1 MTRRTYR
8 RRNYN
13 SKRLTNKDMDWIWLL
28 LLFIWFWTTYYY
40 NTYIKPNLDNI
51 ILFTKIFVPIII
63 IIIGLIIFYK
73 IKKKKER
80 EQEKIENTPA
90 FLLELESR
98 INWFKPLRNYKEEKL
113 YQTELAGFLKSSYPY
128 LHIEEAKD
136 YSRPDIVIDNIAI
149 EIKWPT
155 NMAGL
160 KSLPDKI
167 NSYLP
172 KWDYL
177 FIVLFNIDIVNDEE
191 KNEEIYKQKIDEIL
205 ENTIEYKR
213 EKIFLIRIG

>member
-1 MTRRTYR
+1 
-8 RRNYN
+8 
-13 SKRLTNKDMDWIWLL
+13 
-28 LLFIWFWTTYYY
+28 
-40 NTYIKPNLDNI
+40 
-51 ILFTKIFVPIII
+51 
-63 IIIGLIIFYK
+63 
-73 IKKKKER
+73 
-80 EQEKIENTPA
+80 
-90 FLLELESR
+90 
-98 INWFKPLRNYKEEKL
+98 
-113 YQTELAGFLKSSYPY
+113 
-128 LHIEEAKD
+128 
-136 YSRPDIVIDNIAI
+136 
-149 EIKWPT
+149 
-155 NMAGL
+155 MAGL